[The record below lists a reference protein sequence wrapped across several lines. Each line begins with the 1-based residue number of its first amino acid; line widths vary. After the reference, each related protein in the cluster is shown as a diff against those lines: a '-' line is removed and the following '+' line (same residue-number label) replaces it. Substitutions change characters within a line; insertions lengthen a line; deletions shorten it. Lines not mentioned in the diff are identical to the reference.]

1 MLYLQLQNLQNLS
14 LSLNQY
20 MVFIL
25 EQDYYFS
32 LLIYHRHERL
42 HYLVN
47 STMYLY
53 LNLHLD
59 AKL

>member
-25 EQDYYFS
+25 EQNYLS
-32 LLIYHRHERL
+32 LLIYHRHDCL